1 MMKKIVIGSVAFVLL
16 YVGVIQVQV
25 LISNKR
31 VSAPAGPAAPH
42 DPTHKVYS
50 FAFSKYTTDGKKE
63 LEIEGASADILSTT
77 VDLVNVVAK
86 AYAEE
91 VPVTITADTGNY
103 DKERNKVHLQENVV
117 ATTADGTRLLSEQLD
132 IHPESKTVET
142 QAQVQVKKDNINID
156 GLGAQGDSQ
165 LKKVKFKKK
174 VTVVIQSAEQ
184 TVQPLDGAP
193 APKKAGPTVITCDGA
208 LDIDYAKNIAHFHD
222 NVVAVDE
229 RGKLTADAMD
239 VYYNKVS
246 RRVSK
251 IVAMGNVTIEN
262 PDGNKTYSDSVIYL
276 ADEGRII
283 LGGDTEALVYDDNE
297 ASSGGGIF

>member
-1 MMKKIVIGSVAFVLL
+1 MIPRTRSTRL
-16 YVGVIQVQV
+16 
-25 LISNKR
+25 
-31 VSAPAGPAAPH
+31 P
-42 DPTHKVYS
+42 
-50 FAFSKYTTDGKKE
+50 FSKYTTDGKKE